1 MHHFPAYRFLIHR
14 PILKATFSQW
24 GRSAL
29 SKYLDLHGRNL
40 LVSPYVVCIHVLFYH
55 TFPTKRNLYRI
66 YFTADA
72 NYWALPRYLNVKF
85 VPILVDEL
93 LIFAINFSSS
103 GECGSRIL
111 SQPSTS
117 SWTAKTK
124 VIANPLVIVNP
135 KRTSSMVLNSSAYV
149 SHNDVKPAHKPSTSN
164 PVSFW
169 SGGLFAVTTSSQLE
183 QDTSWSILQSEKYPH
198 IECLKDIADDIC
210 ELRLLQ
216 QSTSLHVVVAPLL
229 SQSHDIKV
237 VGLTASPAFSSIM
250 LAFFNRYSFCRSDA
264 ASVMKQWLA
273 FRTQTEEFRPQAECW
288 RWIDYPELFWPCCEP
303 FAPRL
308 AKLCLRVNK
317 IPGNS
322 VYLHQR
328 AYAQSTPWAEEETP
342 LYTRRWNRWGGAMWN
357 GG

>member
-103 GECGSRIL
+103 RECGSRIL
-111 SQPSTS
+111 FQPSTS

-149 SHNDVKPAHKPSTSN
+149 SHNDVKPAHKPPSSM
-164 PVSFW
+164 
-169 SGGLFAVTTSSQLE
+169 VTVTRSQLVSCSRGIPSISLWLDSLLSE
-183 QDTSWSILQSEKYPH
+183 RCWDPVKNITSDPRPH
-198 IECLKDIADDIC
+198 ICTIRPRFCDVSGEKAMRAGWKRK
-210 ELRLLQ
+210 EVGER
-216 QSTSLHVVVAPLL
+216 
-229 SQSHDIKV
+229 SQNRPVRNSVI
-237 VGLTASPAFSSIM
+237 
-250 LAFFNRYSFCRSDA
+250 RYSWC
-264 ASVMKQWLA
+264 
-273 FRTQTEEFRPQAECW
+273 EI
-288 RWIDYPELFWPCCEP
+288 RWKE
-303 FAPRL
+303 
-308 AKLCLRVNK
+308 RV
-317 IPGNS
+317 
-322 VYLHQR
+322 
-328 AYAQSTPWAEEETP
+328 
-342 LYTRRWNRWGGAMWN
+342 
-357 GG
+357 